1 MWKISN
7 FFSFFFPSLRH
18 PRADVSNI
26 FTPALTSDLIVTR
39 RATLCT
45 QVETVTV
52 TQTVRTASPVAGTT
66 AGTSGMEPR
75 LILTAVSD
83 LYYSDIRI

>member
-1 MWKISN
+1 M
-7 FFSFFFPSLRH
+7 FFFV
-18 PRADVSNI
+18 VSNI
-26 FTPALTSDLIVTR
+26 EHVNLGSDLIVTR

-45 QVETVTV
+45 QVETATV
-52 TQTVRTASPVAGTT
+52 TPTVRTASPVAGTT

-83 LYYSDIRI
+83 LY